1 VLIATLGEPREH
13 AEHAFVRRADPL
25 AADSAERA
33 RAKVLIDREVPEDPP
48 ALRHL
53 HDAGA
58 DDRGRIQADQVAVP
72 EPDRAAGDRA
82 AL

>member
-1 VLIATLGEPREH
+1 MATLGEPREQV
-13 AEHAFVRRADPL
+13 EHAFVRRADPL
-25 AADSAERA
+25 ATDAAERA
-33 RAKVLIDREVPEDPP
+33 RAEVLIDREVPEDPP

-58 DDRGRIQADQVAVP
+58 DDRGRIQPGQVAVP
-72 EPDRAAGDRA
+72 QPDRAAGDRA